1 MNMERNMSVQKN
13 GDHQDLSEN
22 TRDSSRLLTE
32 QQWRK
37 FENYAEE
44 IFGALGMDMN
54 NPATQET
61 PRRFMANSD

>member
-1 MNMERNMSVQKN
+1 MSVQKN

-54 NPATQET
+54 NLTTQET